1 MVIWKRIDNLLRYL
15 TIQAMKISINLPII
29 ISITCLLTFS
39 TQVYS
44 QDSND
49 NSYTASF
56 LLIQYVDPVKPDE
69 LLEITTTFNYSE
81 STLEIRNTLHYYFLY
96 LHEMINKNTYLMEDE
111 EELIYKIRYQFPGK
125 KRGNDFNISLIT
137 EEVTY
142 IYSSRK
148 PKKSSRK

>member
-1 MVIWKRIDNLLRYL
+1 MVFIGKY
-15 TIQAMKISINLPII
+15 II
-29 ISITCLLTFS
+29 IACALLVC
-39 TQVYS
+39 TQVYC

-49 NSYTASF
+49 GSYTASF
-56 LLIQYVDPVKPDE
+56 LLIQYVDPLKPDE

>member
-1 MVIWKRIDNLLRYL
+1 MTKL
-15 TIQAMKISINLPII
+15 KIFIL
-29 ISITCLLTFS
+29 LLTLT
-39 TQVYS
+39 TQVFS
-44 QDSND
+44 QDND
-49 NSYTASF
+49 NNSYTASF

-111 EELIYKIRYQFPGK
+111 DEVIYKIRYQFPGK
-125 KRGNDFNISLIT
+125 KRGNNFIISLIA
-137 EEVTY
+137 EEVTH

-148 PKKSSRK
+148 PKKSSNK